1 MNLFLIFFIHYEFFW
16 IYNTCDMITRLFN
29 TTQTSE
35 VHYLQRSKKTFA
47 TDHALQKQRK
57 ELI

>member
-1 MNLFLIFFIHYEFFW
+1 
-16 IYNTCDMITRLFN
+16 MITRLFN

-47 TDHALQKQRK
+47 TDRALQKQRK